1 MFKPIRLIPDNPNI
15 NFLAI
20 QKPALILSILITLA
34 SLVLV
39 VAPGMNFG
47 IDFKGGILIEARF
60 ENTPDV
66 PTLRSELEG
75 LGLGQIAL
83 QAVGTD
89 GHDIMLRIPQQEGGD
104 AGNQTAIQK
113 VRDHFGDKVSDYR
126 RIEMVGPQVGSELI
140 NTSLLAVILST
151 AGIMAYL
158 WFRFDRAYSLATIA
172 ALLHDIIATLGF
184 FAITQIDFD
193 LSTVAA
199 VLMISGYS
207 LNDTVVVFDRIR
219 ENLRKYKSKS
229 HREVAHL
236 SLNETLFR
244 TMMTSGTTLLVL
256 IALYI
261 FGGEVIRS
269 FATALI
275 VGIVVGTYSS
285 IWLAVPVW
293 LMLEKK
299 KPQVSAVS
307 AA

>member
-15 NFLAI
+15 PFLAI
-20 QKPALILSILITLA
+20 RKQALIASIVITLV
-34 SLVLV
+34 SLVLAF
-39 VAPGMNFG
+39 APGLNFG

-66 PTLRSELEG
+66 PTLRGELEK

-83 QAVGTD
+83 QSAGTD
-89 GHDIMLRIPQQEGGD
+89 GHDIMLRIPQQHGGD
-104 AGNQTAIQK
+104 AGNQAAIQK
-113 VRDHFGDKVSDYR
+113 IRDHFGGNVTEYR
-126 RIEMVGPQVGSELI
+126 RIEMVGPQVGNELI
-140 NTSLLAVILST
+140 KTSLLAVVLST
-151 AGIMAYL
+151 AGILAYL

-199 VLMISGYS
+199 VLLISGYS
-207 LNDTVVVFDRIR
+207 LNDTVVVFDRVR

-229 HREVAHL
+229 NLEIAHI

-256 IALYI
+256 LALYF

-269 FATALI
+269 FTLALI

-293 LMLEKK
+293 LMLEKE
-299 KPQVSAVS
+299 KPKA
-307 AA
+307 

>member
-15 NFLAI
+15 HFLAI
-20 QKPALILSILITLA
+20 QKPALIASIAVTLIA
-34 SLVLV
+34 LVLV
-39 VAPGMNFG
+39 FAPGLNFG

-60 ENTPDV
+60 ENTPDI
-66 PTLRSELEG
+66 PALRSELEE

-83 QAVGTD
+83 QAMGTD
-89 GHDIMLRIPQQEGGD
+89 GHDIMLRIPQQESGD
-104 AGNQTAIQK
+104 TGNQQAIQK
-113 VRDHFGDKVSDYR
+113 IRDHFGNNVAEYR
-126 RIEMVGPQVGSELI
+126 RIEMVGPQVGNELI
-140 NTSLLAVILST
+140 KTSLLAVVLST
-151 AGIMAYL
+151 AGILAYL

-172 ALLHDIIATLGF
+172 ALLHDIIVTLGF

-199 VLMISGYS
+199 VLLISGYS
-207 LNDTVVVFDRIR
+207 LNDTVVVFDRVR

-229 HREVAHL
+229 NFEVAHI

-256 IALYI
+256 ISLYL

-269 FATALI
+269 FTLALI
-275 VGIVVGTYSS
+275 VGIMVGTYSS

-299 KPQVSAVS
+299 KPQTI
-307 AA
+307 

>member
-15 NFLAI
+15 HFLAI
-20 QKPALILSILITLA
+20 RTPALMASIAITLIA
-34 SLVLV
+34 IVLIF
-39 VAPGMNFG
+39 APGLNFG

-60 ENTPDV
+60 EQTPDV
-66 PTLRSELEG
+66 ANLRGEMEA

-89 GHDIMLRIPQQEGGD
+89 GHDIMLRIPQQQDGD
-104 AGNQTAIQK
+104 AGNQLAIQK
-113 VRDHFGDKVSDYR
+113 VRDHFGSSVTEYR

-140 NTSLLAVILST
+140 KTSLLAVILST
-151 AGIMAYL
+151 AGILAYL

-172 ALLHDIIATLGF
+172 ALMHDIIATLGF

-199 VLMISGYS
+199 VLLISGYS

-219 ENLRKYKSKS
+219 ENLRRYKSKTNL
-229 HREVAHL
+229 EVAHL

-256 IALYI
+256 ISLYL

-269 FATALI
+269 FTLALI
-275 VGIVVGTYSS
+275 VGIIVGTYSS

-293 LMLEKK
+293 LMLEKE
-299 KPQVSAVS
+299 KPKL
-307 AA
+307 